1 MVQTLPLPHPLSPC
15 PSRTDFIYLG
25 GAEAHPH
32 LRAFARATPSG
43 MPPRRC
49 SRLPP
54 NVPPSS
60 QVASPRTRLFL
71 TIAAKDAPLQ
81 PTPYPSL
88 FDFVRSIYLHLSL
101 FYSHC
106 VHSPPPTP
114 PEESGSD
121 LVTAVPSASR
131 TGPDT
136 LVVTRIFIDYL
147 TEDRSNV
154 V

>member
-1 MVQTLPLPHPLSPC
+1 MVQTLPLPAPLRPV
-15 PSRTDFIYLG
+15 PVTLILFILEEQKRIPTSG
-25 GAEAHPH
+25 PLHVPPPPACLPAGAAACLP
-32 LRAFARATPSG
+32 
-43 MPPRRC
+43 M
-49 SRLPP
+49 SRLPW
-54 NVPPSS
+54 
-60 QVASPRTRLFL
+60 TCLFL

-88 FDFVRSIYLHLSL
+88 FDFVRSIYLHLRL

-131 TGPDT
+131 TGPGT

-147 TEDRSNV
+147 MEDRSNV